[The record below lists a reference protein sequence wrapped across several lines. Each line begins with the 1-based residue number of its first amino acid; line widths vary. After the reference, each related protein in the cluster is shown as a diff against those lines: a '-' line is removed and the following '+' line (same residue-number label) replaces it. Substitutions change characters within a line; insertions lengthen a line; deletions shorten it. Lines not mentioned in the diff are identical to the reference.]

1 MLKHETELL
10 EDKGFDYRSKI
21 TAVISLTSTH
31 YSSTEI
37 SQIMRLTHR
46 QLVSLM
52 KQNPR
57 LPQPYDWKDDFSEE
71 ELKRMKRVVIS
82 DLIFQSDDLYDMNQQ
97 VMSDYLQYG
106 RVRDDMLS
114 EIRALNQQEFYQYMS
129 KLNLQHRSVV
139 VIEPLK
145 G

>member
-1 MLKHETELL
+1 
-10 EDKGFDYRSKI
+10 
-21 TAVISLTSTH
+21 
-31 YSSTEI
+31 
-37 SQIMRLTHR
+37 
-46 QLVSLM
+46 
-52 KQNPR
+52 
-57 LPQPYDWKDDFSEE
+57 
-71 ELKRMKRVVIS
+71 MKRVVIS

-114 EIRALNQQEFYQYMS
+114 EIRALNQQEFYQYMR

>member
-1 MLKHETELL
+1 MMKQGILTRSINYSKERVEDFFFINCVVDTPRYEELL
-10 EDKGFDYRSKI
+10 KYFYEKLEH
-21 TAVISLTSTH
+21 LT
-31 YSSTEI
+31 I
-37 SQIMRLTHR
+37 
-46 QLVSLM
+46 
-52 KQNPR
+52 
-57 LPQPYDWKDDFSEE
+57 SEE